1 MPPPGLQM
9 ELGRHLTFDLLP
21 APGPQ
26 SLSFHRRAQLT
37 TLDNLHR
44 NMFSRFQNIVL
55 THLVTD
61 KRMDGRMNRQFIII
75 IIVIF
80 ICSDKT
86 INDAQQRAND
96 KT

>member
-1 MPPPGLQM
+1 MFDSHITRVIGLLRVVKKAM
-9 ELGRHLTFDLLP
+9 TTWL
-21 APGPQ
+21 
-26 SLSFHRRAQLT
+26 SLFHRIPERDGQT
-37 TLDNLHR
+37 DR
-44 NMFSRFQNIVL
+44 NNCYI
-55 THLVTD
+55 
-61 KRMDGRMNRQFIII
+61 N